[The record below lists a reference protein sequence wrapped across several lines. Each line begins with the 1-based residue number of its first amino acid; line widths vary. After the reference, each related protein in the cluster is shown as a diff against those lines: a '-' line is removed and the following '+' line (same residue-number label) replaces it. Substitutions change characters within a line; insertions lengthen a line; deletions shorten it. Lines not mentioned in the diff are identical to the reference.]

1 MNPQETARQQLGH
14 NIAMWGTPGSGKTT
28 FLGAL
33 SIALSRQDQGWKL
46 VGSDVP
52 STDALIKLAT
62 DLAGQRKFPQP
73 TQGIERYRWNLVG
86 AAPGRRRRRPWGGPG
101 PEAVQIGLDL
111 RDPTGEVYALN
122 AASEDLV
129 ERLVKS
135 RGIIYLFDPVWEFVK
150 GNSFDYLYGVLLR
163 IAHRMVDAGEFSDGS
178 LPHYLAVCITKFDD
192 VRVLETA
199 EKLRLVTPDTEGLL
213 GFPRVG
219 DDDARALFRWLCEV
233 SRSGNAEL
241 VLNMIKQFFHEDRVR
256 YYVTSSIG
264 FYVDPEFRL
273 FDPDDVQNLIPDPD
287 NPTQM
292 KIRGPVYPINVTEP
306 VTWLAQELAAQDR
319 SRR

>member
-1 MNPQETARQQLGH
+1 MNPQERAGQQPGH

-33 SIALSRQDQGWKL
+33 SIALSLQDQGWKL
-46 VGSDVP
+46 VGGDLP

-62 DLAGQRKFPQP
+62 DLAGQRRFPRP
-73 TQGIERYRWNLVG
+73 TQGIERYRWKLVG
-86 AAPGRRRRRPWGGPG
+86 PPPGRRRRWPWGGPA

-129 ERLVKS
+129 ERLVNS

-150 GNSFDYLYGVLLR
+150 GNSFDYLFGVLHR
-163 IAHRMVDAGEFSDGS
+163 ITQRMLDAGEFSDGC

-199 EKLRLVTPDTEGLL
+199 EKLRLVTPDTEGPL
-213 GFPRVG
+213 GFPRVS
-219 DDDARALFRWLCEV
+219 DDDARALFRWLCDV

-241 VLNMIKQFFHEDRVR
+241 VLNHIRQFFHKDRVR
-256 YYVTSSIG
+256 YYVSSSIG
-264 FYVDPEFRL
+264 FYVDPELRL

-306 VTWLAQELAAQDR
+306 VTWLARELAAQDR
-319 SRR
+319 GRR